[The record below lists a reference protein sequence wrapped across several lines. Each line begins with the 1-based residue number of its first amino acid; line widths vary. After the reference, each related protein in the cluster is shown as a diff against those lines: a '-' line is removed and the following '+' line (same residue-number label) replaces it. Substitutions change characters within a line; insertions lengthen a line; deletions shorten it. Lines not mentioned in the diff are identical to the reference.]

1 MSALSSGVTVIGP
14 LGSAAAIVTALTASC
29 LTAFSVTVT
38 ITSSPAAEVVTR
50 PAPFTLNLTS
60 PVLKDF
66 SVVLPVSP
74 PKEILRAKA
83 AVLVAMFCVLVAILP
98 LFVAISV
105 AFFVILSAFFAIL
118 SLFLSILALFVAI
131 SSLFVATCVSTAFN

>member
-14 LGSAAAIVTALTASC
+14 LGSATAIVTALTASC

-38 ITSSPAAEVVTR
+38 VTSSPAAEVVTR
-50 PAPFTLNLTS
+50 PAPFTLNFTS

-66 SVVLPVSP
+66 SVVLPVLP

-83 AVLVAMFCVLVAILP
+83 AVLVAILP
-98 LFVAISV
+98 LFVAISA
-105 AFFVILSAFFAIL
+105 AFFVILFAFFAIL